1 MKERTVKMSKRI
13 AIYGRVST
21 TGQSTDI
28 QLQECRGYAERCGYE
43 VVGEYCD
50 TISGTT
56 SKDDRQALTRLLEDA
71 FLKRFDTV
79 VVYSI
84 DRLGRSLKHCL
95 EILETLKSH
104 HCDFV
109 SLKQQIDT
117 ASPTGQLIFNIFA
130 CLASYE
136 RTMILERTALG
147 RARAKVRGVKFG
159 RKSKMNDSVAEAV
172 RLLREK
178 GAGIKDIAKSLQ
190 LGIGSVYKALNN
202 AV

>member
-1 MKERTVKMSKRI
+1 MKRI

-56 SKDDRQALTRLLEDA
+56 SKDDRQALSRLLEDA

-84 DRLGRSLKHCL
+84 DRLGRSLKNCL
-95 EILETLKSH
+95 EILETLKAH
-104 HCDFV
+104 RCDFV
-109 SLKQQIDT
+109 SIKQQIDT
-117 ASPTGQLIFNIFA
+117 SSPTGQLIFNIFA

-147 RARAKVRGVKFG
+147 RARAKARGVKFG

-190 LGIGSVYKALNN
+190 IGVGSVYKALKT
-202 AV
+202 AEIAA

>member
-1 MKERTVKMSKRI
+1 MSKRI

-21 TGQSTDI
+21 SGQSSDI
-28 QLQECRGYAERCGYE
+28 QIAECRGYAERCGYE
-43 VVGEYCD
+43 IAGEYTD
-50 TISGTT
+50 TISRTT
-56 SKDDRQALTRLLEDA
+56 SKNDREALSRLLEDA
-71 FLKRFDTV
+71 FARKFDTV
-79 VVYSI
+79 IVFSI
-84 DRLGRSLKHCL
+84 DRLGRSLNHCL
-95 EILETLKSH
+95 DILESLKAH
-104 HCDFV
+104 RCDFI
-109 SLKQQIDT
+109 SIKQQIDT

-147 RARAKVRGVKFG
+147 RARAKARGVKFG

-190 LGIGSVYKALNN
+190 IGVGTVYKALKTTEI
-202 AV
+202 AA